1 MQKDKT
7 EKVQEKVYY
16 QWIKGE
22 KSGDVVTIKDTDDKW
37 INFNEGGRLAKDL
50 QDEFIQ
56 LLDEDIAG
64 EFVNP
69 TSTETD
75 PLNVSAAQKLP
86 TEVSIPALDATPNPI
101 RVLFDKQ
108 KKNNKVKL
116 LLEFP
121 VNIPQKAVYELMSTS
136 FDRNEV
142 NDVLQSFIN
151 DQLSEDEIL
160 DCLYNSIQSL
170 VIYNK
175 INHMSETANQTIPN
189 RRQRRAAMKHQGI
202 LKMKSKLSLKDWLE
216 VCKKTREKGN
226 EIHTANLENADQAL
240 SAKLEELES
249 IKMSQWKEEGYTDK
263 EIEQLREV
271 FAMTMVK
278 DKSTWHTDKKVARK
292 TLKELRLKLQ
302 ERS

>member
-75 PLNVSAAQKLP
+75 PLNVSAPQKLP

-101 RVLFDKQ
+101 RVLFNKQ

-160 DCLYNSIQSL
+160 NCLHNSVQSL
-170 VIYNK
+170 I
-175 INHMSETANQTIPN
+175 E
-189 RRQRRAAMKHQGI
+189 
-202 LKMKSKLSLKDWLE
+202 SKY
-216 VCKKTREKGN
+216 KG
-226 EIHTANLENADQAL
+226 E
-240 SAKLEELES
+240 
-249 IKMSQWKEEGYTDK
+249 
-263 EIEQLREV
+263 
-271 FAMTMVK
+271 
-278 DKSTWHTDKKVARK
+278 
-292 TLKELRLKLQ
+292 
-302 ERS
+302 